1 MDKGLGMYRNPS
13 ARSWTASTNPQVKGP
28 GQPVSNQDSS
38 KLERPGQLSR
48 NQLGNQTDDPSQLDG
63 DQVGSQV
70 EGLSE
75 GRGTHAIV
83 AAGGP
88 GALSGDPRALHRELP
103 GFEPMPLIEV
113 PELARELRV
122 RRVLVKDEHL
132 RAGLPSF
139 KILGAAWAI
148 FKGLG
153 GTTTLEDLEVDPET
167 TLVSATAGNHGRA
180 VAYMAKL
187 LNLKARIF
195 IPAGTATARI
205 EAIRSE
211 GAQVEVIEGDYQE
224 AVRQAEATANK
235 NPKAFLAADVGDS
248 MTPIWAT
255 QGYRTI
261 LREIDEQL
269 AEAPDLVVV
278 PVGAGAFASAVV
290 QHYRGDGHRPKIL
303 TVEPDTAACLQKSL
317 HAGKPVNVPGPHPSS
332 MAGLNAGDVDAHAWP
347 YLKNGVDAAVTV
359 TDEEANKAMHDLAS
373 HNIIAGECGA
383 ASLAGA
389 RAFKHE
395 LTRDSVV
402 VLISTE
408 GVHDSVS
415 R

>member
-1 MDKGLGMYRNPS
+1 MYLNSS
-13 ARSWTASTNPQVKGP
+13 ARSWTAPPATSGGGREAAPATTP
-28 GQPVSNQDSS
+28 G
-38 KLERPGQLSR
+38 G
-48 NQLGNQTDDPSQLDG
+48 DPKAAASAA
-63 DQVGSQV
+63 
-70 EGLSE
+70 EGHPE
-75 GRGTHAIV
+75 
-83 AAGGP
+83 AAATTP
-88 GALSGDPRALHRELP
+88 DGDPRAVHRELP
-103 GFEPMPLIEV
+103 GFAPTPLIEV
-113 PELARELRV
+113 PDLAEELGV

-153 GTTTLEDLEVDPET
+153 GTTSLEDLKVDPDT

-187 LNLKARIF
+187 LGLKAHIF
-195 IPAGTATARI
+195 IPAGTAPARI

-211 GAQVEVIEGDYQE
+211 GAKVEVVDGDYQK
-224 AVRQAEATANK
+224 AVDRATQRASED
-235 NPKAFLAADVGDS
+235 PKALLAADVGNS

-261 LREIDEQL
+261 LHEIDEQL
-269 AEAPDLVVV
+269 TEAPDLVVV

-290 QHYRGDGHRPKIL
+290 QHYRSDGAHPQIL
-303 TVEPDTAACLQKSL
+303 TVEPDSAACLLKSL
-317 HAGKPVNVPGPHPSS
+317 QAGEPVNVPGPHPSK

-359 TDEEANKAMHDLAS
+359 TDEETDQAMRDLADKD
-373 HNIIAGECGA
+373 IVAGECGA
-383 ASLAGA
+383 ASLAGV
-389 RAFKHE
+389 RAFREH
-395 LTRDSVV
+395 LTADSVV

-408 GVHDSVS
+408 GTHEIN